1 MTVEYYNEVFVL
13 YFW

>member
-1 MTVEYYNEVFVL
+1 MTVEYYSEVFVL